1 MPSLTRHYYK
11 EGSFLSR
18 EVSQL
23 RKDTM
28 QSILRFL
35 NEPLHSSYNKS
46 QLMHQLN
53 AAERGD
59 RISDAQL
66 HAIRTWLESGYV
78 GVISE
83 YYHVDTPRGIKR
95 KRHERSAKEDGR
107 IVKNKREKPLEQEQS
122 PVQENSKSVK
132 SESEDPLE
140 QDIGIQECLICAEE
154 LTTASFP
161 HQISADCMHRPTCC
175 SACLSRYLE
184 EQINDKP
191 RGQIACPECPIILSY
206 DNVKSLARE
215 EHFITYEKNFLLSS
229 IRKHPK
235 FTYCLGPDCKDG
247 QIHEGGDDQPM
258 MTCKKCSF
266 KTCFTHQ
273 MPWHGDHTCG
283 GYDTQQRQRREQEQ
297 ASQAYLAKQSTMCP
311 VCGAHVSKTY
321 GCDNITCRCGAEFC
335 YECGV
340 DYKII
345 GGNKDRHGRTCPHY
359 SENPPPY
366 FQQAHAT
373 FRRRL
378 GVLDGGP
385 LWHI

>member
-1 MPSLTRHYYK
+1 
-11 EGSFLSR
+11 
-18 EVSQL
+18 
-23 RKDTM
+23 
-28 QSILRFL
+28 
-35 NEPLHSSYNKS
+35 
-46 QLMHQLN
+46 MHQLN

-161 HQISADCMHRPTCC
+161 HQISADCVHRPTCC
-175 SACLSRYLE
+175 SACLSLYLE

-191 RGQIACPECPIILSY
+191 TGQIACPECPIILSY

-215 EHFITYEKNFLLSS
+215 DHFITYVDISS
-229 IRKHPK
+229 IAQTSQLKLTPRIDTRKTPFCPPFANIQNLLTVLVPTAK
-235 FTYCLGPDCKDG
+235 TVRFMRGA
-247 QIHEGGDDQPM
+247 
-258 MTCKKCSF
+258 MTS
-266 KTCFTHQ
+266 
-273 MPWHGDHTCG
+273 
-283 GYDTQQRQRREQEQ
+283 
-297 ASQAYLAKQSTMCP
+297 L
-311 VCGAHVSKTY
+311 
-321 GCDNITCRCGAEFC
+321 
-335 YECGV
+335 
-340 DYKII
+340 
-345 GGNKDRHGRTCPHY
+345 
-359 SENPPPY
+359 
-366 FQQAHAT
+366 
-373 FRRRL
+373 
-378 GVLDGGP
+378 
-385 LWHI
+385 